1 MREFLAKVP
10 IPTGGVALGLAALGI
25 LLKQFSMV
33 AYIACGISAAL
44 MLSLLFGRLFVDAS
58 SVRKDFDNPILASVS
73 ATFLMAL
80 MQLTTYVAPF
90 AYIPAFFVWSAA
102 VLLHAALIVWFTMRH
117 LMQFQLKNVY
127 PTYFICYVGIIV
139 ASVSSP
145 AYGLET
151 LGRFIF
157 WFGFA
162 AYIALL
168 VLVTARY
175 AIHPVEEGARPLFCI
190 YTAPMSL
197 SLAGY
202 LAVEPTPNAAFACAL
217 AVLAQVLLIV
227 VLVRLPHFL
236 RLRFYPS
243 YAAMTF
249 PFVITATAL
258 DRTLTLLANSGAA
271 FPAELHLLAY
281 AEVVLAC
288 AMVLYVFVRYI
299 AEFVRIARYEI
310 AHEPTPAA
318 PALDYVE

>member
-25 LLKQFSMV
+25 LLKQFSMA

-44 MLSLLFGRLFVDAS
+44 MLSLLLGRLFVDAS

-90 AYIPAFFVWSAA
+90 AYVPAFFVWSIA
-102 VLLHAALIVWFTMRH
+102 VLLHAVLIVWFTMSH

-151 LGRFIF
+151 LGQFIF

-162 AYIALL
+162 ACTSRFWFM
-168 VLVTARY
+168 VTARY
-175 AIHPVEEGARPLFCI
+175 VKHPVEEGARPLFLHL
-190 YTAPMSL
+190 YSPTSL

-202 LAVEPTPNAAFACAL
+202 LAVEPAPNAAFACVL
-217 AVLAQVLLIV
+217 AVFAQVLLVV

-236 RLRFYPS
+236 RLKFYPS

-281 AEVVLAC
+281 AEVVRLASWFFTSSPATLRNSC
-288 AMVLYVFVRYI
+288 
-299 AEFVRIARYEI
+299 ES
-310 AHEPTPAA
+310 PAA
-318 PALDYVE
+318 K

>member
-25 LLKQFSMV
+25 LLKQFSMA

-44 MLSLLFGRLFVDAS
+44 MLSLLLGRLFVDAS

-90 AYIPAFFVWSAA
+90 AYVPALLVWSVA
-102 VLLHAALIVWFTMRH
+102 VLLHAVLIVWFTMRH

-127 PTYFICYVGIIV
+127 PTYFICYVGIVV

-145 AYGLET
+145 TYGL
-151 LGRFIF
+151 GQFIF
-157 WFGFA
+157 WFGFV

-175 AIHPVEEGARPLFCI
+175 IKYPVEEGARPLFCI

-217 AVLAQVLLIV
+217 AVLAQVLLVV
-227 VLVRLPHFL
+227 VLARLPHFL
-236 RLRFYPS
+236 RLKFYPS

-258 DRTLTLLANSGAA
+258 DRTLTLLANSGVA
-271 FPAELHLLAY
+271 FPAVLHLLAY

-288 AMVLYVFVRYI
+288 VMVLYVFVRYI
-299 AEFVRIARYEI
+299 AEFVRVARYEI
-310 AHEPTPAA
+310 AHKPVSAA
-318 PALDYVE
+318 SALDCVE

>member
-25 LLKQFSMV
+25 LLKQFSMA

-44 MLSLLFGRLFVDAS
+44 MLSLLLGRLFVDAS

-90 AYIPAFFVWSAA
+90 AYVPALLVWSVA
-102 VLLHAALIVWFTMRH
+102 VLLHAVLIVWFTMRH

-151 LGRFIF
+151 LGQLSS
-157 WFGFA
+157 GSVLP
-162 AYIALL
+162 YIALL

-175 AIHPVEEGARPLFCI
+175 VKYPVEEGARPLFCI

-217 AVLAQVLLIV
+217 AVLAQVLLVV
-227 VLVRLPHFL
+227 VLARLPHFL
-236 RLRFYPS
+236 RLKFYPS

-258 DRTLTLLANSGAA
+258 DRTLTLLANSGVA
-271 FPAELHLLAY
+271 FPAVLHLLAY

-288 AMVLYVFVRYI
+288 VMVLYVFVRYI
-299 AEFVRIARYEI
+299 AEFVRVARYEI
-310 AHEPTPAA
+310 AHKPVSAA
-318 PALDYVE
+318 SALDCVE

>member
-25 LLKQFSMV
+25 LLKQFSAI
-33 AYIACGISAAL
+33 AYAACGVCAAL
-44 MLSLLFGRLFVDAS
+44 MLALLLGRLFVDAAS
-58 SVRKDFDNPILASVS
+58 IRKDFDNPILASVS

-90 AYIPAFFVWSAA
+90 AYVPAFFVWAAA
-102 VLLHAALIVWFTMRH
+102 VLLHAVLIVWFTLRH

-145 AYGLET
+145 TYGLEALGT
-151 LGRFIF
+151 LIF

-162 AYIALL
+162 AYAALL
-168 VLVTARY
+168 VLVTVRY
-175 AIHPVEEGARPLFCI
+175 IKHPVEEGARPLFCI

-202 LAVEPTPNAAFACAL
+202 LAVEPTPNAVFACVL
-217 AVLAQVLLIV
+217 AALAQVMLVIV
-227 VLVRLPHFL
+227 LFRLPYFL
-236 RLRFYPS
+236 RLKFYPS

-271 FPAELHLLAY
+271 FPAEFHLLAY
-281 AEVVLAC
+281 AEVILAC
-288 AMVLYVFVRYI
+288 VMVLYVFARYI
-299 AEFVRIARYEI
+299 AEFVRIARCEI
-310 AHEPTPAA
+310 VHKPAYA
-318 PALDYVE
+318 SPALDCAE